1 MHAIIVAR
9 ALLTLHGCGGDM
21 GKREVRG
28 AGLMGSTMKL
38 LW

>member
-1 MHAIIVAR
+1 MHANIVGG

-28 AGLMGSTMKL
+28 AGMAGVL
-38 LW
+38 